1 MKSSEE
7 TWEGRCSDLWT
18 RGVQKSET
26 FLGILC
32 EWHQHPAH
40 HHHRNVLQTES
51 LNRRRRS
58 RNVEGDDEGE
68 EGHAAKRF
76 SRLSD
81 TSG

>member
-1 MKSSEE
+1 M
-7 TWEGRCSDLWT
+7 D
-18 RGVQKSET
+18 RGVKMYET
-26 FLGILC
+26 FADILC
-32 EWHQHPAH
+32 EWHQHHA

-76 SRLSD
+76 SRLSN